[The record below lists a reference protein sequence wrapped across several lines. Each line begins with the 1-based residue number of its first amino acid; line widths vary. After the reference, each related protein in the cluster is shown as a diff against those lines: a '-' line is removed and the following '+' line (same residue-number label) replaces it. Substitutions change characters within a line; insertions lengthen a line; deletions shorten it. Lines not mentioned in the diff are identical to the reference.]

1 MFRSFVFRN
10 SVARSVLMLY
20 WIAVLVILGTAAQF
34 AVSAWRNDFRAR
46 EVVDLVTLDRTV
58 FQSTAEVRLE
68 IGSVGV
74 ALLRDDDPSAGV
86 ELGLGEMVDAW
97 QRAQAAL
104 AASALPDR
112 DRLIAR
118 LSRAGAAFQAA
129 RRYVDA
135 EAALPRAARDATR
148 IEPWRMA
155 VYDLAAAIDAL
166 GTSVGRQL
174 RAHDLELG
182 ELVAIRQ
189 MSFTIRDRYSRQCSA
204 FRPAV
209 QLDTPLTPAERDRW
223 REDIGAY
230 AALWTQMQRIA
241 LQLPEATGFA
251 PLVAEGLRRTE
262 AAQAVMTRTLDGLSG
277 SGRPA
282 FDAAAWSENCVSAYS
297 SILGVGSHAL
307 DLETRQADNSRA
319 EAFRTGAISTAV
331 LVLVGVL
338 GFISLT
344 FVRTRLSAPMR
355 NIEAA
360 LATLRAGDLD
370 TPIQVPRW
378 NDEPSAIIRALEG
391 FRLEALEARRMRVRI
406 DQTRDEMVRHS
417 EKLGRTK
424 SQFLANMSHEIR
436 TPLHGILGTVQ
447 LLAQSRVSNEQ
458 RAWVQA
464 LDQSGRLLRDILDD
478 ILDFTR
484 LESGRIRVDTALF
497 SLRERIA
504 MVDATIRSSMQ
515 RKGLDFTVDI
525 DPELP
530 EMLCGDA
537 GKLGQI
543 LLNLLGNAAKFTKQG
558 GVRLTVAG
566 EPGRPDLLHITVADT
581 GIGIARDALAHIFEP
596 FSQAD
601 GSVAR
606 RFGGSGLGLAVCRGL
621 LDALGG
627 EIDLQTEVGHGTSF
641 TVLFPVAL
649 GENDAAP
656 VADGVDELADELPKL
671 HVLVAED
678 NPVNALIVR
687 TMLERD
693 GHRVRHVETGGDAV
707 AAAGAEDFDV
717 VLMDLAMPGLDG
729 TSACRQIRA
738 CGHPTRAVVPV
749 LAVSAGGASPDDI
762 DAGFDGRLE
771 KPFHREDLFCA
782 LAGAIGLRSSRRATR
797 RESLGAIGEQARD
810 LGVDGARKLVSLYL
824 SSQPP
829 LLAETVASVRHGD
842 HDQARLLAHRLRGAA
857 AHIGA
862 DDLAAAAATLE
873 RAVAE
878 DGAIVTAAE
887 RLATLG
893 RTHFAAFAVY
903 AEHELACVGSN
914 AVAKDRAAIDR
925 AYQATFSAKT

>member
-1 MFRSFVFRN
+1 MFRS

-20 WIAVLVILGTAAQF
+20 WIAVLVILGTSFQF
-34 AVSAWRNDFRAR
+34 AASAWRDHFRAR

-58 FQSTAEVRLE
+58 FQSTAGVRLE
-68 IGSVGV
+68 IGSVSV
-74 ALLRDDDPSAGV
+74 ALLRDDDPGPGV
-86 ELGLGEMVDAW
+86 KLGLGAMAEAW
-97 QRAQAAL
+97 HRAGAAL
-104 AASALPDR
+104 AASSVPDR
-112 DRLIAR
+112 GRLIAR
-118 LSRAGAAFQAA
+118 LTRAGKALQAA
-129 RRYVDA
+129 QRYVDA
-135 EAALPRAARDATR
+135 EAALPRAARDANR

-155 VYDLAAAIDAL
+155 VYGLAAAIDDM
-166 GTSVGRQL
+166 GTSVGREL

-209 QLDTPLTPAERDRW
+209 QLDTPLTRAERDRW

-230 AALWTQMQRIA
+230 GALWTQMERLA
-241 LQLPEATGFA
+241 LQLPGATGFA

-262 AAQAVMTRTLDGLSG
+262 AAQAIMTRTLDGLSG

-297 SILGVGSHAL
+297 SILGIGSHAL
-307 DLETRQADNSRA
+307 DLETRQADKNRA

-331 LVLVGVL
+331 LVLIGVL
-338 GFISLT
+338 GFMSLT

-370 TPIQVPRW
+370 RPIPVPPW

-391 FRLEALEARRMRVRI
+391 FRLEALEARRMRLRI
-406 DQTRDEMVRHS
+406 DQTRDELVEHS
-417 EKLGRTK
+417 ERVGRTK

-436 TPLHGILGTVQ
+436 TPLHGILGTVG
-447 LLAQSRVSNEQ
+447 LLAQSRVSDEQ
-458 RAWVQA
+458 RSWVQA

-484 LESGRIRVDTALF
+484 LESGRVRVDSAVF

-504 MVDATIRSSMQ
+504 MVDATIRSAME
-515 RKGLDFTVDI
+515 RKGLDFAVTI
-525 DPELP
+525 DPALP
-530 EMLCGDA
+530 DALCGDA
-537 GKLGQI
+537 AKLGQI
-543 LLNLLGNAAKFTKQG
+543 LLNLLGNAAKFTAHG
-558 GVRLTVAG
+558 GVRLTIAG
-566 EPGRPDLLHITVADT
+566 DDGRPDRLRITVADT
-581 GIGIARDALAHIFEP
+581 GIGIAPEALTHIFEP

-627 EIDLQTEVGHGTSF
+627 EIDLETEVGRGTTF
-641 TVLFPVAL
+641 TVLFPVAI
-649 GENDAAP
+649 GEKDAAV
-656 VADGVDELADELPKL
+656 VADVADELPAL

-693 GHRVRHVETGGDAV
+693 GHRIRHVETGRDAV
-707 AAAGAEDFDV
+707 AAAVSEDFDV

-729 TSACRQIRA
+729 ASACRQIRA
-738 CGHPTRAVVPV
+738 CGHPTRAVVPI
-749 LAVSAGGASPDDI
+749 LAVSAGGASADDI

-771 KPFHREDLFCA
+771 KPFRREDLVCA
-782 LAGAIGLRSSRRATR
+782 LAEAIGMRSSRREIR

-810 LGVDGARKLVSLYL
+810 LGVEGARKLVALYL

-829 LLAETVASVRHGD
+829 LLAEMVAAVRLGD
-842 HDQARLLAHRLRGAA
+842 HGQARALAHRLKGAA

-862 DDLAAAAATLE
+862 NDMAAAAAALE
-873 RAVAE
+873 RAAAE
-878 DGAIVTAAE
+878 GGAVVTAAE
-887 RLATLG
+887 VLATLA
-893 RTHFAAFAVY
+893 RTHFAAFAAH
-903 AEHELACVGSN
+903 AEEELARFGSC
-914 AVAKDRAAIDR
+914 AVAKDRAANPIAR
-925 AYQATFSAKT
+925 ARQATFSAKT